1 MRQTLTDDFWGL
13 QKNLNCAFSLT
24 NRKYSFKNPI
34 SVETGLIDHHH
45 LIYSMLKTAFLK
57 EEPKTL
63 IYRDY
68 KTFCLEAFISELFA
82 TLKLLEN
89 IEFQTSGKIFVD
101 TLNNQAPKE
110 LKIFRGNQKL
120 HLNKTLRNA
129 TMKHSKS
136 ADDLI

>member
-13 QKNLNCAFSLT
+13 QKSLNCAFPLT
-24 NRKYSFKNPI
+24 NRKYSFKNLI
-34 SVETGLIDHHH
+34 SVETSLSDHHH
-45 LIYSMLKTAFLK
+45 LTYSMLKMAFLK

-68 KTFCLEAFISELFA
+68 KTFSLQAFISELFA

-89 IEFQTSGKIFVD
+89 IEFQTFEKIFVD
-101 TLNNQAPKE
+101 TLNNQTPKKF
-110 LKIFRGNQKL
+110 KIFRGNQKP

-136 ADDLI
+136 VDDLI